1 MLFVVL
7 RHRVKHEN
15 NTAHVDS
22 KLTIDGSGHR
32 NQSPLTAVQANQAL
46 LIVDL
51 EFIFLS

>member
-32 NQSPLTAVQANQAL
+32 NFWRVISLP
-46 LIVDL
+46 
-51 EFIFLS
+51 